1 CYILQDLC
9 LTYGLVVKKM
19 VDPHPVGFRFR
30 PTDEEIFNPYL
41 KSKNMDG
48 NTSHVDE
55 VISTVDI
62 YSFDPSEL
70 ASQSSS
76 TRKETD
82 NVLYFFCP
90 KENRYNRGERQ
101 SRKTKSG
108 SWKKTGVTT
117 NIMRKRGDCEKIGEK
132 RVFVFQY
139 SKILG
144 GTKLKSDWV
153 MHEYVA
159 TFVSPAQTPM
169 VTYTLCKVMFKG
181 DASDLPSSS
190 AAPAG
195 GGGGRGCDGG
205 CDGGGGGCDG
215 GGGGGGC
222 GGGGGSG
229 CGRGGGGGGD
239 GGGCGGG
246 GGGDGGAGDG
256 GCGCGGGGGCDGCGG
271 GGGEFEHT
279 HSLIIPMNNP
289 GGGMSAEAE
298 RSSSELHN
306 PRQFSGFLHLEEETQ
321 MEDAIR
327 RAINSLSPHDLNC
340 LLNND
345 YDDEEQGNTQE
356 DNRGERQ
363 SRKTKSGFWKKTGPT
378 MDIFQKRGDREK
390 IGEKRVLVF
399 HSSGSK
405 SKSAWVMHE
414 YVATFLPPTDHM
426 TYTLCKLK
434 FKGDASDLP
443 SSSGADGGGDVDEHN
458 QFLIT
463 HNSGGYENL
472 TTTSFVFYFGP
483 SQFNVS
489 TDDFNCFLNYNDD
502 EEQGNTMFMQ

>member
-1 CYILQDLC
+1 
-9 LTYGLVVKKM
+9 M

-62 YSFDPSEL
+62 YSFDPLEL
-70 ASQSSS
+70 ASQSTS

-90 KENRYNRGERQ
+90 KDNRYNRGERQ

-144 GTKLKSDWV
+144 GSKPKSDWV

-159 TFVSPAQTPM
+159 TFVFPAQTPM
-169 VTYTLCKVMFKG
+169 VTYALCKVMFKG

-190 AAPAG
+190 AAAPAG
-195 GGGGRGCDGG
+195 GGGSGGSGGGGCKGGGGSGGGGGG
-205 CDGGGGGCDG
+205 CDGSSGSGGGGCDVRGGDGDGGGDRGGGGCDG
-215 GGGGGGC
+215 GGGSGGGC
-222 GGGGGSG
+222 DGGGDGDGDGGYD
-229 CGRGGGGGGD
+229 GGGGGGD
-239 GGGCGGG
+239 GGCDGGGGSGGGDGGYDGGG
-246 GGGDGGAGDG
+246 GGGDGGCD
-256 GCGCGGGGGCDGCGG
+256 GGGGSGV
-271 GGGEFEHT
+271 GGGEVEHT
-279 HSLIIPMNNP
+279 HSLITPTNNR

-298 RSSSELHN
+298 TERSSSELHN
-306 PRQFSGFLHLEEETQ
+306 LRQFSGFLHLEEETQ

-327 RAINSLSPHDLNC
+327 RAINNLSPHDLNC

-356 DNRGERQ
+356 
-363 SRKTKSGFWKKTGPT
+363 
-378 MDIFQKRGDREK
+378 
-390 IGEKRVLVF
+390 
-399 HSSGSK
+399 
-405 SKSAWVMHE
+405 
-414 YVATFLPPTDHM
+414 
-426 TYTLCKLK
+426 
-434 FKGDASDLP
+434 
-443 SSSGADGGGDVDEHN
+443 
-458 QFLIT
+458 
-463 HNSGGYENL
+463 
-472 TTTSFVFYFGP
+472 
-483 SQFNVS
+483 
-489 TDDFNCFLNYNDD
+489 
-502 EEQGNTMFMQ
+502 